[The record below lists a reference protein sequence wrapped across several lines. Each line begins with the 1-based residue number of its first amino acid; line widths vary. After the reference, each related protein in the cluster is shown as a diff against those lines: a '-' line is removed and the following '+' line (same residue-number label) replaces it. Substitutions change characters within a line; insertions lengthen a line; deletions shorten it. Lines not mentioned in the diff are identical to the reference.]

1 MHISDELRNGIKLM
15 LNFEDLDS
23 PEFELKA
30 YIHNEK
36 VPQSEWMYV
45 ITPVGLPQMAKLVID
60 PFSSLTVELYNEKE
74 VMSDRL
80 TIHDGVDLMD
90 TAKLIVDYLKNPTA
104 FDRYKNADR
113 S

>member
-30 YIHNEK
+30 YIHNEN